1 MKTTVTV
8 LLVISGLLGA
18 CATPSNQASSK
29 LARQQLAAAEQAYQA
44 ADYASA
50 QAKFEALL
58 KHSPQNYDALFRL
71 GNIALRQTR
80 LADAR
85 DYYRRSLVRQPRA
98 SKAHYNLAL
107 VNLLDAEQHFH
118 FHTATAQDNAEQQAQ
133 LFTLISAIREF
144 LDDDEQGKAP
154 KSALDNLADVLGQR
168 Q

>member
-1 MKTTVTV
+1 MRITVIV
-8 LLVISGLLGA
+8 LLAIFGLLSA
-18 CATPSNQASSK
+18 CATPSNQASST
-29 LARQQLAAAEQAYQA
+29 LDRQQLAAAEQAYQA
-44 ADYASA
+44 ADYVSA

-58 KHSPQNYDALFRL
+58 KHSPQSYDALFRL

-85 DYYRRSLVRQPRA
+85 DYYRRTLAHQPKA

-133 LFTLISAIREF
+133 LFSLISAIRQF
-144 LDDDEQGKAP
+144 LDHDEQGKAP

-168 Q
+168 E

>member
-1 MKTTVTV
+1 MKITIIV
-8 LLVISGLLGA
+8 LLAISGLLSA
-18 CATPSNQASSK
+18 CATPSSKPLHDKQA
-29 LARQQLAAAEQAYQA
+29 LAVAEQAYQA
-44 ADYASA
+44 ADYVSA

-58 KHSPQNYDALFRL
+58 KQSPQSHDALFRL

-85 DYYRRSLVRQPRA
+85 DYYRRTLALQPSA

-118 FHTATAQDNAEQQAQ
+118 FHTATAQDNTAQQAR

-144 LDDDEQGKAP
+144 LDDDDQSKTPE
-154 KSALDNLADVLGQR
+154 SALDKLADALEQK
-168 Q
+168 QL